1 MSSID
6 GRNQNNRGEGKV
18 SKKSSGKKDQE
29 KNLARMEALLSQSAK
44 GIHIIFDHQSIAH
57 IFRDKND
64 DRDFLDVEKM
74 KGVQDAMTELIT
86 KKTYLDKVSF
96 VRSLPPEA
104 YRMLVRAYFHI
115 VENTVRASSDLSH

>member
-6 GRNQNNRGEGKV
+6 GRNQNNRGDNKV
-18 SKKSSGKKDQE
+18 SKKNPGKKAQE

-44 GIHIIFDHQSIAH
+44 GIHIIFDHESIAH
-57 IFRDKND
+57 IFREKND

-74 KGVQDAMTELIT
+74 KRVQDAMTELIT
-86 KKTYLDKVSF
+86 KSTYLDKVSF
-96 VRSLPPEA
+96 VQSLPPESF
-104 YRMLVRAYFHI
+104 RMLVRAYFHI